1 VTLLDG
7 LRHAHFLPI
16 GLSLLFMRILITEDD
31 PSLAQA
37 LQLALTRDGHAVDWV
52 SNGEQADQALKD
64 RMFDLVI
71 LDLQLPKLDGCEVLR
86 RLRQRKADARVLI
99 LSGRES
105 TSEKVHGLD
114 LGADD
119 YLAKPFSL
127 VELQARVR
135 ALLRRGGNDAG
146 PRIERARLVFD
157 TVDRRA
163 SIDGLPLSLSRHEI
177 GLLEVLLARF
187 GRIVSKDELVDK
199 LYNYGSCVS
208 HNAIEVYV
216 HRLRKR
222 IEGSGIVVRTVHG
235 QGYMMVE
242 PNVPPTANDRTDA

>member
-1 VTLLDG
+1 MPAG
-7 LRHAHFLPI
+7 RRHARFLPI
-16 GLSLLFMRILITEDD
+16 VSSKLFMRILITEDD

-37 LQLALTRDGHAVDWV
+37 LQIALTRDGHAVDWV
-52 SNGEQADQALKD
+52 ANGEQADQALRD
-64 RMFDLVI
+64 GSFDLVI
-71 LDLQLPKLDGCEVLR
+71 LDLQLPGLHGYEVLR
-86 RLRQRKADARVLI
+86 RLRQRRAGARVLI
-99 LSGRES
+99 LSGKES
-105 TSEKVHGLD
+105 SSDKVHGLD

-127 VELQARVR
+127 IELQARVR

-163 SIDGLPLSLSRHEI
+163 SLDGVPLNLSRYEI
-177 GLLEVLLARF
+177 GLLEILLARF
-187 GRIVSKDELVDK
+187 GRVASKDDLVDK
-199 LYNYGSCVS
+199 LYNYGRCVS

-216 HRLRKR
+216 HRLRKK
-222 IEGSGIVVRTVHG
+222 IEGSGIVVKTVHG

-242 PNVPPTANDRTDA
+242 SDAPQTADDRTDA